1 MEQIN
6 LTKSRRMAED
16 YLDDH
21 LQESLAAETDEDRRR
36 LLQTLYT
43 RQKGSLEYL
52 SLIRLDMG
60 KSAAFDDEPD
70 EPGKLTKVLTHPF
83 FEALLPLLV
92 LVFVLLEMEAATLVA
107 AILCFCRGV
116 MRLTHRTYGKRAQFV
131 PEVHEPYLLESD
143 MQRFLARQTDRIAA
157 DAASIADRHV
167 VTISR
172 ERRGVADD
180 AVEMYCALYEAYVDS
195 PEQETLTYPLSMAK
209 MSLLERGMEPVMY
222 APETAALFDVLPSDC
237 SDQMRY
243 PAIRSREN
251 GAVIRRG
258 LFLRSREGGMR

>member
-1 MEQIN
+1 MEQLN

-83 FEALLPLLV
+83 F
-92 LVFVLLEMEAATLVA
+92 
-107 AILCFCRGV
+107 
-116 MRLTHRTYGKRAQFV
+116 
-131 PEVHEPYLLESD
+131 
-143 MQRFLARQTDRIAA
+143 
-157 DAASIADRHV
+157 
-167 VTISR
+167 
-172 ERRGVADD
+172 
-180 AVEMYCALYEAYVDS
+180 
-195 PEQETLTYPLSMAK
+195 
-209 MSLLERGMEPVMY
+209 
-222 APETAALFDVLPSDC
+222 
-237 SDQMRY
+237 
-243 PAIRSREN
+243 
-251 GAVIRRG
+251 
-258 LFLRSREGGMR
+258 